1 MQKEIPIF
9 FSIDDGFAP
18 FLATALYSAIQ
29 NSSTKRQY
37 KAFVLHQGLSEANKE
52 KLSKLTTSN
61 FQIEFV
67 EMKSGLET
75 ITNRKSNCMRC
86 DFFTLTIYFRLF
98 IPAMFPQY
106 DKGIYIDS
114 DVVVLGDL
122 AELFDTD
129 LGDNWIGGCVDK
141 SVMDVAPLARYME
154 EAVGVNCYEYINSG
168 VLLMDLKTLREKEFE
183 KHFLRLLTTYHFDSV
198 APDQDYIN
206 AICNGKIHYLE
217 EAWDVMPNENTPV
230 HKSPKLVHY
239 NLFSK
244 PWHYDDIQYG
254 AYFWEYIKETGYEAE
269 ARKHRENHT
278 DESKEKDR
286 DCLNRLIE
294 RATGIIDHPVT
305 FKNLCEQGVKI
316 RL

>member
-37 KAFVLHQGLSEANKE
+37 KAFVLHQELSEANKE
-52 KLSKLTTSN
+52 KLSALAASN

-67 EMKSGLET
+67 EMKSGLEA

-129 LGDNWIGGCVDK
+129 LGDKWIGGCADK
-141 SVMDVAPLARYME
+141 SVMDVAPLTRYME
-154 EAVGVNCYEYINSG
+154 EAVGVNCNEYINSG

-206 AICNGKIHYLE
+206 AICNGRIHYLE
-217 EAWDVMPNENTPV
+217 EAWDAMPNENSPAL
-230 HKSPKLVHY
+230 KAPKLVHY

-254 AYFWEYIKETGYEAE
+254 TYFWEYIKETGYEQE
-269 ARKHRENHT
+269 ARMHRENHT
-278 DESKEKDR
+278 KEQKEKDK
-286 DCLNRLIE
+286 DCLERLIE
-294 RATGIIDHPVT
+294 RATGITKHPVT
-305 FKNLCEQGVKI
+305 FKNLFEQGVQI